1 MVDVNVMRAF
11 LRNLFAQ
18 LSCDNMN
25 RPHACHCSQSY
36 ILNSDNTTCIGK
48 QLVSISLMI
57 MNVSLYS
64 TVSLMLSMLT

>member
-25 RPHACHCSQSY
+25 RSHACHCSQGY

-64 TVSLMLSMLT
+64 TVVLMLSMLI

>member
-25 RPHACHCSQSY
+25 RSHTCHCSQGY

-64 TVSLMLSMLT
+64 TVVLMLSMLI